1 MSIRSPWL
9 RERSLGMTA
18 VAIVFA
24 TAAGAQSAARP
35 SSDVVPSGGNGTIYV
50 GTYARN
56 ILVLDEATMHVRDT
70 LHTSVGIPEI
80 SLSFDK
86 KHLYVSDPGNEKVEI
101 LDIATKKSLAS
112 FTLSTDSTKVRMWG
126 FSLDPKER
134 FAVLLVK
141 EYAKKR
147 DRYVVSRPTLLRYD
161 LAKHAVTDTIPWPRG
176 EERDNAQII
185 FAPNGELMYF
195 VTSDD
200 VLIYST
206 ATLKEVDRWDISKTL
221 FEEGLGRIGFGFPYD
236 IYEEPGFYTGLFRTT
251 DPVNHRTQM
260 GVARLDLSNRLLDFY
275 SLGPTANV
283 SFRLAPDRKRAY
295 GLHNEIGNYQFWT
308 FDLESRRVLG
318 KVEFP
323 GRPRMGLAVSTNGT
337 QLYVTTAGSTI
348 DRYSTADFHL
358 LGTVNLGADQTN
370 VVLVPAPRSTSQR

>member
-1 MSIRSPWL
+1 MSNGAHSTCRCAIGAL
-9 RERSLGMTA
+9 RA
-18 VAIVFA
+18 A
-24 TAAGAQSAARP
+24 TTAGAQATTSRRATQ
-35 SSDVVPSGGNGTIYV
+35 SPSGGNGTIYV

-56 ILVLDEATMHVRDT
+56 ILVLDEATMRVRDT

-80 SLSFDK
+80 SLSFDR

-101 LDIATKKSLAS
+101 IDIATKKSLAS

-161 LAKHAVTDTIPWPRG
+161 LAKHVVTDTIPWPRG
-176 EERDNAQII
+176 EEREGAQII

-195 VTSDD
+195 VTADD
-200 VLIYST
+200 VLIYNT

-251 DPVNHRTQM
+251 DPVNRRTQM
-260 GVARLDLSNRLLDFY
+260 GVARMDLVNRQLDFY
-275 SLGPTANV
+275 PLGPSQAVT
-283 SFRLAPDRKRAY
+283 FRLSPDRKRAY
-295 GLHNEIGNYQFWT
+295 GIHSEVGNYQFWT

-318 KVEFP
+318 KTEFA
-323 GRPRMGLAVSTNGT
+323 GRPRMGLVVSSNGS
-337 QLYVTTAGSTI
+337 QLYITTAGSTI
-348 DRYSTADFHL
+348 DRYATTGFGH
-358 LGTVNLGADQTN
+358 LGTINLGADMTN
-370 VVLVPAPRSTSQR
+370 VLIVPRPRPSATQR